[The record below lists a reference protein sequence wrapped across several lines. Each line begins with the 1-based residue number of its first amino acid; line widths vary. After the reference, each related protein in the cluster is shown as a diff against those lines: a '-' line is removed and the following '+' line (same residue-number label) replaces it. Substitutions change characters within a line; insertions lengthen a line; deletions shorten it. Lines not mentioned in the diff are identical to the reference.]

1 MFVCKIYEREIK
13 MYKKQIFL
21 IALLLG
27 TCLVVGGCIVAAVG
41 GAGTAAYVMGD
52 LKGTEAKDI
61 DTVYKAAGK
70 AVEQLNF
77 NITEK
82 NLDKLSGR
90 IIARDSQDKKVTIKI
105 RATSENTTEVSIRIG
120 FFGDKTKAMLIYQK
134 IQENL
139 K

>member
-1 MFVCKIYEREIK
+1 MD
-13 MYKKQIFL
+13 KKQIFL

-27 TCLVVGGCIVAAVG
+27 TSLVVGGCIVAAVG

-61 DTVYKAAGK
+61 DTVYKASEK
-70 AVEQLNF
+70 AIGQLNF

-82 NLDKLSGR
+82 NVDKLSGR

-105 RATSENTTEVSIRIG
+105 RATSENTTEVSIRVG
-120 FFGDKTKAMLIYQK
+120 FFGDETKAMLIYQK